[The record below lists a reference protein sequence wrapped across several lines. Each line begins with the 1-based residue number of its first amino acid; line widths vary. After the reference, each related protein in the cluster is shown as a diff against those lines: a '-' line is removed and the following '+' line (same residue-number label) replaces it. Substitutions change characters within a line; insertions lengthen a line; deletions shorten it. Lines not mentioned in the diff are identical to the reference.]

1 MKHIHS
7 RHDNS
12 ANVGG
17 DRINMPRTGWQTAF
31 EQNCPFEI
39 GRILYAIHMSDKLF
53 HEISYFVGSSFIFHL
68 SSFIALV
75 FICLVFETLKQ
86 NQAQQKCIDTGGCEK
101 TTILF
106 EFQFA
111 RKKRIEIVFG
121 SRQVGVNK
129 GLVVPFIFR
138 DDVLQTHGRTFFPHN
153 AGINSLDPSD
163 FAMHPKRWSIRS

>member
-7 RHDNS
+7 RYDNS

-17 DRINMPRTGWQTAF
+17 YRVNMSRTGWQTAF

-39 GRILYAIHMSDKLF
+39 GRILSAIYMSDKFF
-53 HEISYFVGSSFIFHL
+53 HEISHFVGSSFI
-68 SSFIALV
+68 ALD

-111 RKKRIEIVFG
+111 RKERIEIVFG
-121 SRQVGVNK
+121 SRQVGGNK
-129 GLVVPFIFR
+129 ELVIPFIFR
-138 DDVLQTHGRTFFPHN
+138 DDLSQLV
-153 AGINSLDPSD
+153 
-163 FAMHPKRWSIRS
+163 